1 MRKRINLKRGEKIRI
16 YGEEYKLLSN
26 LSPLRGF
33 QFRTWLVQRVLD
45 KKKFVAKITDKP
57 ERALRELRTIIYLK
71 ENKYPERYY
80 AELVGFDHQAKIRRN
95 NEEIRFYVLLLKYLP
110 HERFQSLDSFLK
122 CSMNDDMKRKII
134 AKLKRRVDRLHQ
146 LKVSHGD
153 IREANIMVRKT
164 AKGRIG
170 VRLID
175 FGLSDINNQKD
186 LEKDKRNIEKIIK
199 KLKSK

>member
-16 YGEEYKLLSN
+16 CGEEYKLISN

-45 KKKFVAKITDKP
+45 KKNFVAKITDKR

-80 AELVGFDHQAKIRRN
+80 AELVGFDHQATIRRN
-95 NEEIRFYVLLLKYLP
+95 NEEIRFYVLLLKYLS
-110 HERFQSLDSFLK
+110 HEKFQSLDSFLK